1 MLAEISTTQL
11 ILSFAFILVLLIISK
26 VKGLSNQGLIIVAS
40 LRMTVQLIL
49 TGYLLQ
55 YILKS
60 DSPWI
65 TIFILTIMEA
75 FAIFNVYKRSKVKSM
90 KLKELIALC
99 FIASSLISIFY
110 YIIIVVGVRPWY
122 DPRYFISICGMLI
135 GNTMTGMSL
144 AINSYKN
151 SLKDQRDIIESALM
165 LGAKPR
171 DAVLKI
177 SREAFSSAI
186 LPTLNSMLGM
196 GIVLLPGMMTGQ
208 ILSGTDPMS
217 AILYQITIMIAIV
230 GTVGITTSIFTSLA
244 YKAFFNKR
252 EQILF

>member
-1 MLAEISTTQL
+1 MLTEISILQL
-11 ILSFAFILVLLIISK
+11 ALSFVFIIILLVISK
-26 VKGLSNQGLIIVAS
+26 IKGLSNQGLIIVTS
-40 LRMTVQLIL
+40 LRMTIQLII
-49 TGYLLQ
+49 TGYLLK

-65 TIFILTIMEA
+65 TLLILTIMEA
-75 FAIFNVYKRSKVKSM
+75 FAIFNVYKRSNVKSI
-90 KLKELIALC
+90 KLKELIAIC
-99 FIASSLISIFY
+99 FIGSSLVSIFY
-110 YIIIVVGVRPWY
+110 YIIVVVGVRPWY
-122 DPRYFISICGMLI
+122 DPRYFITISGMLI

-151 SLKDQRDIIESALM
+151 SLNDQRDTIESALM
-165 LGAKPR
+165 LGAKPK

-217 AILYQITIMIAIV
+217 AILYQITIMISIV

-244 YKAFFNKR
+244 YKAFFNDR

>member
-1 MLAEISTTQL
+1 MLTDISILQL
-11 ILSFAFILVLLIISK
+11 ALSFVFIIILLVISK
-26 VKGLSNQGLIIVAS
+26 IKGLSNQGLIIVAS
-40 LRMTVQLIL
+40 LRMTIQLII
-49 TGYLLQ
+49 TGYLLK

-65 TIFILTIMEA
+65 TLLILIIMEA
-75 FAIFNVYKRSKVKSM
+75 FSIFTVYKRSNVKSI
-90 KLKELIALC
+90 KLKELIAIC
-99 FIASSLISIFY
+99 FIGSSLVSIFY
-110 YIIIVVGVRPWY
+110 YIIVVVSVRPWY
-122 DPRYFISICGMLI
+122 DPRYFITISGMLI

-151 SLKDQRDIIESALM
+151 SFNDQRDTIESALM
-165 LGAKPR
+165 LGAKPK

-244 YKAFFNKR
+244 YKAFFNDR
-252 EQILF
+252 EQMLF

>member
-1 MLAEISTTQL
+1 MLTEISILQL
-11 ILSFAFILVLLIISK
+11 ALSFVFVIVLLVISK
-26 VKGLSNQGLIIVAS
+26 IKGLSNQGLIIVAS
-40 LRMTVQLIL
+40 LRMTIQLII
-49 TGYLLQ
+49 TGYLLK

-65 TIFILTIMEA
+65 TLLILIIMEA
-75 FAIFNVYKRSKVKSM
+75 FAIFNVYKRSNVKSI
-90 KLKELIALC
+90 KLKELIAIC
-99 FIASSLISIFY
+99 FIGSSLVSIFY
-110 YIIIVVGVRPWY
+110 YIIVVVGVRPWY
-122 DPRYFISICGMLI
+122 DPRYFITISGMLI

-151 SLKDQRDIIESALM
+151 SLNDQRDTIESALM
-165 LGAKPR
+165 LGAKPK

-244 YKAFFNKR
+244 YKAFFNDR
-252 EQILF
+252 EQMLF

>member
-1 MLAEISTTQL
+1 MLTEISVLQL
-11 ILSFAFILVLLIISK
+11 ALSFVFIIILLVISK
-26 VKGLSNQGLIIVAS
+26 IKGLSNQGLIIVAS
-40 LRMTVQLIL
+40 LRMTIQLII
-49 TGYLLQ
+49 TGYLLK

-65 TIFILTIMEA
+65 TLLILIIMEA
-75 FAIFNVYKRSKVKSM
+75 FSIFNVYKRSNVKSI
-90 KLKELIALC
+90 KLKELIAIC
-99 FIASSLISIFY
+99 FIGSSLVSIFY
-110 YIIIVVGVRPWY
+110 YIIVVVSVRPWY
-122 DPRYFISICGMLI
+122 DPRYFITISGMLI

-151 SLKDQRDIIESALM
+151 SLNDQRDTIESALM
-165 LGAKPR
+165 LGAKPK

-244 YKAFFNKR
+244 HKAFFNDR

>member
-1 MLAEISTTQL
+1 MLTEISILQL
-11 ILSFAFILVLLIISK
+11 ALSFVFIIVLLVISK
-26 VKGLSNQGLIIVAS
+26 IKGLSNQGLIIVAS
-40 LRMTVQLIL
+40 LRMTIQLII
-49 TGYLLQ
+49 TGYLLK

-65 TIFILTIMEA
+65 TLLILIIMEA
-75 FAIFNVYKRSKVKSM
+75 FAIFNVYKRSKVESI
-90 KLKELIALC
+90 KLKELIAIC
-99 FIASSLISIFY
+99 FIGSSLVSIFY
-110 YIIIVVGVRPWY
+110 YIIVVVGVRPWY
-122 DPRYFISICGMLI
+122 DPRYFITISGMLI

-151 SLKDQRDIIESALM
+151 SLTDQRDTIESALM
-165 LGAKPR
+165 LGAKPK
-171 DAVLKI
+171 DAVLRI
-177 SREAFSSAI
+177 SREAFGSAI

-244 YKAFFNKR
+244 YKAFFNDR

>member
-1 MLAEISTTQL
+1 MLTEISILQL
-11 ILSFAFILVLLIISK
+11 SLSFIFIIVLLVISK
-26 VKGLSNQGLIIVAS
+26 IKGLSNQGLIIVAS
-40 LRMTVQLIL
+40 LRMTIQLII
-49 TGYLLQ
+49 TGYLLK

-65 TIFILTIMEA
+65 TLLILIIMEA
-75 FAIFNVYKRSKVKSM
+75 FSIFNVYKRSNVKSI
-90 KLKELIALC
+90 KLKELIAIC
-99 FIASSLISIFY
+99 FIGSSLVSIFY
-110 YIIIVVGVRPWY
+110 YIIVVVGVRPWY
-122 DPRYFISICGMLI
+122 DPRYFITISGMLI

-151 SLKDQRDIIESALM
+151 SLNDQRDTIESALM
-165 LGAKPR
+165 LGAKPK
-171 DAVLKI
+171 DAVLRI
-177 SREAFSSAI
+177 SREAFGSVI

-244 YKAFFNKR
+244 YKAFFNDR

>member
-1 MLAEISTTQL
+1 MLTEISTLQL
-11 ILSFAFILVLLIISK
+11 LLSFAFILVLLLISK
-26 VKGLSNQGLIIVAS
+26 IKGLSNQILIIVAS
-40 LRMTVQLIL
+40 LRMTIQLII
-49 TGYLLQ
+49 TGYLLK

-65 TIFILTIMEA
+65 TLLILVIMQA
-75 FAIFNVYKRSKVKSM
+75 FAIFNVYKRSKVKSA
-90 KLKELIALC
+90 KLKQIIALC
-99 FIASSLISIFY
+99 FIGSTLVSIFY
-110 YIIIVVGVRPWY
+110 YIIVVVGVRPWY
-122 DPRYFISICGMLI
+122 DPRYFITICGMLI

-151 SLKDQRDIIESALM
+151 SFKDQRDTIEAALM
-165 LGAKPR
+165 LGAKPK
-171 DAVLKI
+171 DAVAKI
-177 SREAFSSAI
+177 SSEAFNSSI

-217 AILYQITIMIAIV
+217 AILYQVTIMIAIV

>member
-1 MLAEISTTQL
+1 MLAEISTVQL
-11 ILSFAFILVLLIISK
+11 LLSFAFILVLLIISK
-26 VKGLSNQGLIIVAS
+26 IKGLSNQILIIVAS
-40 LRMTVQLIL
+40 LRMTIQLII
-49 TGYLLQ
+49 TGYLLK

-65 TIFILTIMEA
+65 TLLILLIMQA
-75 FAIFNVYKRSKVKSM
+75 FAIFNVYKRSKVKSN
-90 KLKELIALC
+90 KLKQIIALC
-99 FIASSLISIFY
+99 FIGSTLVSIFY
-110 YIIIVVGVRPWY
+110 YIIVVVGVRPWY
-122 DPRYFISICGMLI
+122 DPRYFITICGMLI

-151 SLKDQRDIIESALM
+151 SIKDQRDTIEAALM
-165 LGAKPR
+165 LGAKPK
-171 DAVLKI
+171 DAVAKI
-177 SREAFSSAI
+177 SSEAFNSSI

-217 AILYQITIMIAIV
+217 AILYQVTIMIAIV

>member
-1 MLAEISTTQL
+1 MLTEISPLQL
-11 ILSFAFILVLLIISK
+11 ALSFVFIIVLLIISK
-26 VKGLSNQGLIIVAS
+26 AKKLSNQNLIILAS
-40 LRMTVQLIL
+40 LRMTIQLII
-49 TGYLLQ
+49 TGYLLK

-65 TIFILTIMEA
+65 TLLILTIMEA

-90 KLKELIALC
+90 KLKQLIAVC
-99 FIASSLISIFY
+99 FIGSSLVSLFY
-110 YIIIVVGVRPWY
+110 YIIIVVAVKPWY
-122 DPRYFISICGMLI
+122 DPRYFITICGMLI

-151 SLKDQRDIIESALM
+151 SFKDQRDLIESALM
-165 LGAKPR
+165 LGAKPK
-171 DAVLKI
+171 DAVSKI
-177 SREAFSSAI
+177 SSEAFNSAI

-208 ILSGTDPMS
+208 ILSGTDPMN
-217 AILYQITIMIAIV
+217 AIFYQITIMIAIV
-230 GTVGITTSIFTSLA
+230 GTVGITTSIFTTLA

>member
-1 MLAEISTTQL
+1 
-11 ILSFAFILVLLIISK
+11 
-26 VKGLSNQGLIIVAS
+26 
-40 LRMTVQLIL
+40 
-49 TGYLLQ
+49 
-55 YILKS
+55 
-60 DSPWI
+60 
-65 TIFILTIMEA
+65 
-75 FAIFNVYKRSKVKSM
+75 
-90 KLKELIALC
+90 
-99 FIASSLISIFY
+99 
-110 YIIIVVGVRPWY
+110 
-122 DPRYFISICGMLI
+122 MLI

-151 SLKDQRDIIESALM
+151 ALNDQRDKIEAALM
-165 LGAKPR
+165 LGAKPK
-171 DAVLKI
+171 DAVSNI

-252 EQILF
+252 EQMLF

>member
-1 MLAEISTTQL
+1 MLTEISTLQL
-11 ILSFAFILVLLIISK
+11 ALSFVFIIILLVISK
-26 VKGLSNQGLIIVAS
+26 IKGLSNQGLIIVAS
-40 LRMTVQLIL
+40 LRMTIQLII
-49 TGYLLQ
+49 TGYLLK

-65 TIFILTIMEA
+65 TLLILIIMEA
-75 FAIFNVYKRSKVKSM
+75 FAIFNVYKRSKVKYI
-90 KLKELIALC
+90 KLKELIAIC
-99 FIASSLISIFY
+99 FIGSSLVSIFY
-110 YIIIVVGVRPWY
+110 YIIVVVRVRPWY
-122 DPRYFISICGMLI
+122 DPRYFITISGMLI

-151 SLKDQRDIIESALM
+151 SLNDQRDTIESALM
-165 LGAKPR
+165 LGAKPK
-171 DAVLKI
+171 DAVLRI

-244 YKAFFNKR
+244 YKAFFNDR

>member
-1 MLAEISTTQL
+1 MLTDISILQL
-11 ILSFAFILVLLIISK
+11 ALSFVFIIILLVISK
-26 VKGLSNQGLIIVAS
+26 IKGLSNQGLIIVAS
-40 LRMTVQLIL
+40 LRMTIQLII
-49 TGYLLQ
+49 TGYLLK

-65 TIFILTIMEA
+65 TLLILIIMEA
-75 FAIFNVYKRSKVKSM
+75 FSIFNVYKRSNVKSI
-90 KLKELIALC
+90 KLKELIAIC
-99 FIASSLISIFY
+99 FIGSSLVSIFY
-110 YIIIVVGVRPWY
+110 YIIVVVGVRPWY
-122 DPRYFISICGMLI
+122 DPRYFITISGMLI

-151 SLKDQRDIIESALM
+151 SFNDQRDTIESALM
-165 LGAKPR
+165 LGAKPK

-244 YKAFFNKR
+244 YKAFFNDR
-252 EQILF
+252 EQMLF

>member
-1 MLAEISTTQL
+1 MLRDISTTQL

-26 VKGLSNQGLIIVAS
+26 LKGLSNQVLIIVAS
-40 LRMTVQLIL
+40 LRMTVQLLI
-49 TGYLLQ
+49 TSYLLQ

-65 TIFILTIMEA
+65 TLLILVIMEA
-75 FAIFNVYKRSKVKSM
+75 FAIFNVYKRSKVNKN
-90 KLKELIALC
+90 KLKQIVAIC
-99 FIASSLISIFY
+99 FVGSSLVSIFY
-110 YIIIVVGVRPWY
+110 YIIIVLAVKPWY
-122 DPRYFISICGMLI
+122 DPRYFITICGMLI

-151 SLKDQRDIIESALM
+151 ALHDQRDKIEAALM
-165 LGAKPR
+165 LGAKPK
-171 DAVLKI
+171 DAVSKI

-196 GIVLLPGMMTGQ
+196 AIVLLPGMMTGQ

-217 AILYQITIMIAIV
+217 AILYQITIMVAIV

>member
-1 MLAEISTTQL
+1 
-11 ILSFAFILVLLIISK
+11 
-26 VKGLSNQGLIIVAS
+26 
-40 LRMTVQLIL
+40 
-49 TGYLLQ
+49 
-55 YILKS
+55 
-60 DSPWI
+60 
-65 TIFILTIMEA
+65 MEA
-75 FAIFNVYKRSKVKSM
+75 FAIFNVYKRSKVKSI
-90 KLKELIALC
+90 KLKELIAIC
-99 FIASSLISIFY
+99 FIGSSLVSIFY
-110 YIIIVVGVRPWY
+110 YIIVVVGVRPWY
-122 DPRYFISICGMLI
+122 DPRYFITISGMLI

-151 SLKDQRDIIESALM
+151 SLNDQRDTIESALM
-165 LGAKPR
+165 LGAKPK
-171 DAVLKI
+171 DAVLRI

-244 YKAFFNKR
+244 YKAFFNDR

>member
-1 MLAEISTTQL
+1 
-11 ILSFAFILVLLIISK
+11 
-26 VKGLSNQGLIIVAS
+26 
-40 LRMTVQLIL
+40 
-49 TGYLLQ
+49 
-55 YILKS
+55 
-60 DSPWI
+60 
-65 TIFILTIMEA
+65 MEA
-75 FAIFNVYKRSKVKSM
+75 FAIFNVYKRSKVNKN
-90 KLKELIALC
+90 KLKQIVAIC
-99 FIASSLISIFY
+99 FVGSSLVSIFY
-110 YIIIVVGVRPWY
+110 YIIIVLAVKPWY
-122 DPRYFISICGMLI
+122 DPRYFITICGMLI

-151 SLKDQRDIIESALM
+151 ALHDQRDKIEAALM
-165 LGAKPR
+165 LGAKPK
-171 DAVLKI
+171 DAVSKI

>member
-1 MLAEISTTQL
+1 MLAEISITQL
-11 ILSFAFILVLLIISK
+11 ILSFVFILVLLIISK
-26 VKGLSNQGLIIVAS
+26 IKGLSNQVLIIVAS
-40 LRMTVQLIL
+40 LRMTIQLII
-49 TGYLLQ
+49 TGYLLK

-60 DSPWI
+60 ESPWI
-65 TIFILTIMEA
+65 TILILIIMES
-75 FAIFNVYKRSKVKSM
+75 FAIFNVYKRSKVKS
-90 KLKELIALC
+90 KGLKQLIAIC
-99 FIASSLISIFY
+99 FIGSSLVSIFY
-110 YIIIVVGVRPWY
+110 YITVVVGVKPWY
-122 DPRYFISICGMLI
+122 DPRYFISICGMLL

-151 SLKDQRDIIESALM
+151 ALNDQRDKIEAALM
-165 LGAKPR
+165 LGAKPK
-171 DAVLKI
+171 DAVSKI
-177 SREAFSSAI
+177 SREAFSSSI

>member
-1 MLAEISTTQL
+1 MLTEISILQL
-11 ILSFAFILVLLIISK
+11 ALSFVFIIVLLIISK
-26 VKGLSNQGLIIVAS
+26 AKKLSNQNLIILAS
-40 LRMTVQLIL
+40 LRMTIQLII
-49 TGYLLQ
+49 TGYLLK

-65 TIFILTIMEA
+65 TLLILTIMEA
-75 FAIFNVYKRSKVKSM
+75 FAIFNVYKRSNVKSI
-90 KLKELIALC
+90 KLKNLIAIC
-99 FIASSLISIFY
+99 FIGSSLVSIFY
-110 YIIIVVGVRPWY
+110 YIIIVVAVKPWY
-122 DPRYFISICGMLI
+122 DPRYFITICGMLI

-151 SLKDQRDIIESALM
+151 SFKDQRDLIESALM
-165 LGAKPR
+165 LGAKPK
-171 DAVLKI
+171 DAVSKI
-177 SREAFSSAI
+177 SSDAFNSAI

-208 ILSGTDPMS
+208 ILSGTDPIN
-217 AILYQITIMIAIV
+217 AIFYQITIMIAIV

-244 YKAFFNKR
+244 CKAFFNKR